1 MIIEDLKLRDLRKYI
16 DVGYCRLRQTL
27 IGCRFKQDVANAK
40 QDDKIPYGCKAC
52 LAQELNRRHDHANC
66 AELLIQ
72 YTTWHYMSLV
82 TKMHRSWLDKM
93 DLIKW
98 KMLLA
103 KIDKAY
109 FDEVQFILQA
119 ATDEI
124 INRRLEKE
132 RKRIEREAKEANKEE
147 AAV

>member
-16 DVGYCRLRQTL
+16 GVGYCRSRQTL
-27 IGCRFKQDVANAK
+27 IGCRFRPEVANAK
-40 QDDKIPYGCKAC
+40 PDDKVPFSCEDC
-52 LAQELNRRHDHANC
+52 LSENLNRRHDHANN
-66 AELLIQ
+66 AATLIQ

-82 TKMHRSWLDKM
+82 TKMYHSWIDKM
-93 DLIKW
+93 YFIEW
-98 KMLLA
+98 KMRLA
-103 KIDKAY
+103 KIDKAF

-132 RKRIEREAKEANKEE
+132 RKRIDREATKANKE
-147 AAV
+147 AK

>member
-1 MIIEDLKLRDLRKYI
+1 MIIEDLKLRDLRRFI
-16 DVGYCRLRQTL
+16 GEGYCRLRQTS
-27 IGCRFKQDVANAK
+27 IGCRFVQDVKTAK
-40 QDDKIPYGCKAC
+40 PDDKVPFSCEDC
-52 LAQELNRRHDHANC
+52 LSQELNRRHDHANC
-66 AELLIQ
+66 AALLIQ
-72 YTTWHYMSLV
+72 YTTWHYLSLV
-82 TKMHRSWLDKM
+82 TKMHRGWIDKM
-93 DLIKW
+93 GFIKW
-98 KMLLA
+98 EMRLA

-124 INRRLEKE
+124 IDRRLEKE

>member
-16 DVGYCRLRQTL
+16 DVGYCRLRQTH

-40 QDDKIPYGCKAC
+40 PDDKVPYGCEDC
-52 LAQELNRRHDHANC
+52 LSENLNKRHNHADS
-66 AELLIQ
+66 AATLIQ

-82 TKMHRSWLDKM
+82 TKMHRRWIDKM
-93 DLIKW
+93 DFIKW
-98 KMLLA
+98 KLRLA
-103 KIDKAY
+103 LIDKAY

-124 INRRLEKE
+124 IDRRLFKE